1 MNTRFCD
8 THLQVIRLSAGLKA
22 PCRRVPG
29 PVRRS
34 SGGGGGGGGGAGDG
48 GAGR

>member
-8 THLQVIRLSAGLKA
+8 THLQVIRLSAGLKT